1 MKFIAIRT
9 AFAVFAVAGV
19 VVPAALALPLSAHA
33 QAATPKAATPA
44 PAAATPAPAP
54 APVAVTPEA
63 RTAIKELLDAMNMR
77 ENLAKNY
84 QGMLQTIA
92 PQMAQAVGR
101 QIDGNT
107 ALTPEQK
114 SKVLENMKAPFDVAM
129 KEVQGI
135 ITSPKLVDDT
145 MAKMVPIYAKYF
157 TTPEIKQLTMFYKS
171 PVGAKSLTT
180 MPQAIGESL
189 QASFVELQPRV
200 NAVVDKMIKTQVD
213 AVTKK

>member
-1 MKFIAIRT
+1 MKFTAIRT
-9 AFAVFAVAGV
+9 AIAVFAVGSAF
-19 VVPAALALPLSAHA
+19 ALPLSAHA
-33 QAATPKAATPA
+33 QAATPKAAA
-44 PAAATPAPAP
+44 PAAAPAAASAPAAAPAP
-54 APVAVTPEA
+54 VTPEA

-77 ENLAKNY
+77 ENLTKNY

-101 QIDGNT
+101 QIDANT

-114 SKVLENMKAPFDVAM
+114 SKVLENMKVPFDGAM

-157 TTPEIKQLTMFYKS
+157 TTPEIKQLTVFYKS

-213 AVTKK
+213 AVTTKK